1 MTLNTDHEHTD
12 AGCDGDHYVKD
23 DTRKLRLLWGHQAG
37 ELLLKM
43 TGEDR
48 ARDGILDT
56 PMRFA
61 KAFDFLTSGYHLS
74 LQEAVGHGIFPT
86 EGSGLVSVN
95 RVEFFSMCEHHM
107 LPFWGHAS
115 VAYFPDQKILGLSK
129 IPRLI
134 NLFARR
140 VQVQE
145 RLTQQICDSLVEVIA
160 PRAVVVKIQAAHMC
174 MMMRGV
180 EKVASHTTTE
190 TYFGLEHLLH
200 HEKEQILKISV

>member
-1 MTLNTDHEHTD
+1 MTLDADHEHTEAD
-12 AGCDGDHYVKD
+12 CSLDLYPKENAGKS
-23 DTRKLRLLWGHQAG
+23 RLLWGRQAG

-43 TGEDR
+43 TEEAPTRNGLLE
-48 ARDGILDT
+48 T

-61 KAFDFLTSGYHLS
+61 KAFDFLTSGYRQS
-74 LQEAVGHGIFPT
+74 LPETIGNGIFPA

-95 RVEFFSMCEHHM
+95 HVEFFSMCEHHM

-115 VAYFPDQKILGLSK
+115 VAYFPDKKILGLSK

-140 VQVQE
+140 IQVQE
-145 RLTQQICDSLVEVIA
+145 RLTQQICDSLVETIA
-160 PRAVVVKIQAAHMC
+160 PRAVFVKVQAAHMC

-190 TYFGLEHLLH
+190 TYFGLEQLLP
-200 HEKEQILKISV
+200 HERQQILKTSI